1 MATHDAAIEVFTIA
15 DELGISLNRA
25 AIDGIADIALGLTA
39 GSLLSKHEIIKRLLQ
54 FVSALR
60 DEARRQS

>member
-39 GSLLSKHEIIKRLLQ
+39 GILPKHEIIKRLLQ

-60 DEARRQS
+60 DEARRQ